1 MAHPTSLF
9 PFLSEAGASDN
20 GMASRR
26 PFGSGGRR
34 AELGAWSREANS
46 SGWRA
51 WGRGGAGDE
60 DGAPIPQL
68 PCDASWVEA
77 VEYVVPPVMR
87 TML

>member
-1 MAHPTSLF
+1 MEWPRDARSAAVAGERSL
-9 PFLSEAGASDN
+9 
-20 GMASRR
+20 
-26 PFGSGGRR
+26 
-34 AELGAWSREANS
+34 ELGAEKLTAAA
-46 SGWRA
+46 GE
-51 WGRGGAGDE
+51 RGGAGDE